1 MDARGNQAQACC
13 SAYEAAFLGGTAS
26 PEELGRFLV
35 LFSTFAI
42 LGELGTRSTESRRAP
57 LTASFHEV
65 FVPKWLGAARVSGA
79 CCCLVC
85 HPWERFGRLLPLGEY
100 KRHDEYR

>member
-1 MDARGNQAQACC
+1 MGDARGNQAQACC

-26 PEELGRFLV
+26 PEELWRFLV

-57 LTASFHEV
+57 LTASFQEV

-85 HPWERFGRLLPLGEY
+85 HPWERFGRLLPLGEC
-100 KRHDEYR
+100 KRHDE